1 MPGTLATY
9 QGWPVRDVRFRRTR
23 GWRADTTT
31 LLLFAADFPRGF
43 EFVTPTPGN
52 LVRGR
57 TQARLGLGAVRNPR
71 PPVPLPGARRL
82 EFAGPL
88 VLAEVDR
95 AGKEFVVVVDP
106 FYCISIETVRRNAD
120 GSLAMLLARLV
131 DSRYFEAQG
140 FVRRWSFNRR
150 DAEANY
156 APDSVKAGG
165 EPFSLREV
173 AEEVAKNL
181 FGAPKLAHAPETWG
195 EVRPAMELP
204 RFAPASVAL
213 AKLAQ
218 EHGGGDLC
226 LCLDGSVALWPP
238 GEGRVG
244 YAPQGE
250 GAENSADLPPELFLD
265 LQGTG
270 QSRGTEATYPPDF
283 ALIVGGLRVA
293 SVRMDDLDP
302 VLVVE
307 GQVVPLTEE
316 TVQKLTGGRYG
327 LAWLSEFVLAPQA
340 YQNDVGLDPRVTQLL
355 REQAYRLWRIP
366 GVEKDEPFQEAPR
379 QSSLASGLV
388 DASAGFDELVAAG
401 QRETRGQPN
410 KVKGPNAHLLPLRDR
425 AETSAGRRLPVRV
438 DTYRFTSVHRV
449 MAPSKEI
456 EALAGARRR
465 MDELRQE
472 IRQQAHRK
480 QKPDPWD
487 GVHVSFLF
495 DERYAGIPALH
506 DIVGDLS
513 GLGITRED
521 FERAVGRQRLVDRI
535 RDAAPQLAGEWEKEL
550 QKLAQLEGEAGGAGR
565 TLLDLAREVVD
576 FERSVGESRSAFE
589 TPDDEL
595 RERAGELRDKI
606 RDELRALDREREE
619 REGRTRVG
627 ARRTPTEQTAMFLRN
642 LPRQLDPEARVY
654 SAELGVIQ
662 TSDLS
667 GHVAEEGVP
676 VAEATTFVAKSP
688 LVTFGAVL
696 RPRAVPASGRVQTG
710 GGSSGGGGGTVI
722 PECLSDQESYYTA
735 AFKRVARGRAE
746 PLEVAAVPQGQG
758 VPVERPD
765 LVELVPLEGE
775 GNKGALDETAKAVAE
790 GVFGRPDRVDAARYS
805 IARPWPVNTDGVVA
819 GVEIAMRPNGKGFV
833 TTIHVG
839 SDAPAIKPL
848 DRTRVRVR
856 RGGPS
861 DGAARE
867 GLLP

>member
-1 MPGTLATY
+1 MAGTLATY

-23 GWRADTTT
+23 GWRADTST
-31 LLLFAADFPRGF
+31 LLLFAADFPAGF

-57 TQARLGLGAVRNPR
+57 TQARLDLGAIRSPR

-82 EFAGPL
+82 EFAGSL
-88 VLAEVDR
+88 VMAEVDR
-95 AGKEFVVVVDP
+95 AGMEYVVVVDP
-106 FYCISIETVRRNAD
+106 LYCISIETVRRNAD

-131 DSRYFEAQG
+131 DSRYFDAQG

-156 APDSVKAGG
+156 APDSVKSGG
-165 EPFSLREV
+165 EPFSLAEI

-181 FGAPKLAHAPETWG
+181 FSTPKLAHAPETWAD
-195 EVRPAMELP
+195 VRPAVELP
-204 RFAPASVAL
+204 RFAPATVAL

-218 EHGGGDLC
+218 EHGSGDLC

-244 YAPQGE
+244 HAREGE

-283 ALIVGGLRVA
+283 VVIVGGLRIA
-293 SVRMDDLDP
+293 SVRMDDLEP

-316 TVQKLTGGRYG
+316 TMQKLTGGRYG
-327 LAWLSEFVLAPQA
+327 LTWLSVFVLAPQA
-340 YQNDVGLDPRVTQLL
+340 YQNDAGIDPRVTQLL
-355 REQAYRLWRIP
+355 REQAWRLWRIP
-366 GVEKDEPFQEAPR
+366 GVEKDAPFQEAPR
-379 QSSLASGLV
+379 QSSLASGIS
-388 DASAGFDELVAAG
+388 DASAGFDQLVAG
-401 QRETRGQPN
+401 LQRQTRGQSN
-410 KVKGPNAHLLPLRDR
+410 RVKGPNAHHLPLRDR

-438 DTYRFTSVHRV
+438 DSYRFTSVHRV
-449 MAPSKEI
+449 MAPTR
-456 EALAGARRR
+456 EAEAMAGARRR
-465 MDELRQE
+465 MGELRQE
-472 IRQQAHRK
+472 IRQQARRK
-480 QKPDPWD
+480 GKPDPWD
-487 GVHVSFLF
+487 GVSVSFLF
-495 DERYAGIPALH
+495 DERYASMPALH
-506 DIVGDLS
+506 EALGDLS
-513 GLGITRED
+513 AHGITRED

-535 RDAAPQLAGEWEKEL
+535 RDAAPQLVGEWEKEL
-550 QKLAQLEGEAGGAGR
+550 QKLAQLEGEAGGPGR

-576 FERSVGESRSAFE
+576 FEKSVGESRSALE
-589 TPDDEL
+589 TPDEEL

-606 RDELRALDREREE
+606 QDELRALDREREE
-619 REGRTRVG
+619 RETRTQVG
-627 ARRTPTEQTAMFLRN
+627 ARRSLTEQTAVFIRN

-662 TSDLS
+662 TSELS
-667 GHVAEEGVP
+667 GHLAEEGVP
-676 VAEATTFVAKSP
+676 VAEATRFVAKSP

-696 RPRAVPASGRVQTG
+696 RPRATAPSGRVQTG
-710 GGSSGGGGGTVI
+710 GGSSGGGGGTMI
-722 PECLSDQESYYTA
+722 PECLSDQESYYAA
-735 AFKRVARGRAE
+735 AFRRVARGRAE
-746 PLEVAAVPQGQG
+746 RIEVATVPQGQG

-805 IARPWPVNTDGVVA
+805 VARPWPVNTDGVVA

-856 RGGPS
+856 RGGSS

>member
-1 MPGTLATY
+1 MAGTLATY

-23 GWRADTTT
+23 GWRADTST
-31 LLLFAADFPRGF
+31 LLLFAADFPAGF
-43 EFVTPTPGN
+43 EFVTPAPGN

-57 TQARLGLGAVRNPR
+57 TQTRLDLGAIRDAR
-71 PPVPLPGARRL
+71 PPLPLAGARRL
-82 EFAGPL
+82 EFAGSL
-88 VLAEVDR
+88 VMAEVDR

-106 FYCISIETVRRNAD
+106 LYCISIETVRRSAD

-131 DSRYFEAQG
+131 DSRYFDAQG

-165 EPFSLREV
+165 EPFSLAEV

-181 FGAPKLAHAPETWG
+181 FSTPKLAHAPETWA
-195 EVRPAMELP
+195 EVRPAVELP
-204 RFAPASVAL
+204 RFAPATVAL

-244 YAPQGE
+244 HAPKGD
-250 GAENSADLPPELFLD
+250 GAENSADLPRELFLD

-283 ALIVGGLRVA
+283 VVIVGGLRVA
-293 SVRMDDLDP
+293 SVRMDDLEP

-307 GQVVPLTEE
+307 GQVVPLTDE
-316 TVQKLTGGRYG
+316 TMQKLTGGRFG
-327 LAWLSEFVLAPQA
+327 LAWLSVFVLAPQA
-340 YQNDVGLDPRVTQLL
+340 YQNDAGLDPRVTQLL

-379 QSSLASGLV
+379 QSPLASGIS
-388 DASAGFDELVAAG
+388 DASAGFDQVVARL
-401 QRETRGQPN
+401 QRESRGQSN
-410 KVKGPNAHLLPLRDR
+410 RVKGPNAHLLPLRDR

-449 MAPSKEI
+449 MAPTREI

-472 IRQQAHRK
+472 IRQQARRK

-487 GVHVSFLF
+487 GVSVSFLF
-495 DERYAGIPALH
+495 DERYASMPALH
-506 DIVGDLS
+506 EALGDLS
-513 GLGITRED
+513 GRGITRED

-550 QKLAQLEGEAGGAGR
+550 QKLAQLEGEAGGASR
-565 TLLDLAREVVD
+565 SLLDLAREVVD
-576 FERSVGESRSAFE
+576 FERSVGESRSALE
-589 TPDDEL
+589 TPDEEL

-606 RDELRALDREREE
+606 QDELRALDREREE
-619 REGRTRVG
+619 RDRRTQVG
-627 ARRTPTEQTAMFLRN
+627 ARRTQTEQTAVFIRN

-676 VAEATTFVAKSP
+676 VAEATSFVPKSP

-696 RPRAVPASGRVQTG
+696 RPRAVAPSSRVQTG

-735 AFKRVARGRAE
+735 AFRRVARGSAGPIE
-746 PLEVAAVPQGQG
+746 LATVPQGQG
-758 VPVERPD
+758 VPIERPD
-765 LVELVPLEGE
+765 LVELVPLEGG
-775 GNKGALDETAKAVAE
+775 GNKGALDETARAIAE
-790 GVFGRPDRVDAARYS
+790 GVFGRPDRVDAAKYS
-805 IARPWPVNTDGVVA
+805 VARPWPVNTDGVVA